1 MMFQEPTRDVVDTNQ
16 SRKTVFL
23 TLSSSALLLYFSY
36 ALARSPI
43 VPLYAQSL
51 GATPEEIGIAVAA
64 STLTGMFIKLPAGL
78 LSDVLGRRVML
89 MIGACVFAFTPFLY
103 VAVASLT
110 GFIILRLV
118 HGNATAIFGPTASAT
133 ISDVVSTTERGA
145 RLGLYSS
152 LQGVGQALGPLVGG
166 FLISA
171 AGYGNTFLM
180 SGAIGVAGLL
190 LVLTIQPP
198 RRAHEKKNVPAQFHQ
213 GLREIASN
221 KSILLL
227 SVIVAIQMFAV
238 GAYNGFLPLFAKD
251 SLGIDASLIGVI
263 FGVQTAVALLARPL
277 MGRLSDKVGRK
288 PLILGGLVWCGIV
301 ISVLPLIPSA
311 SLLILLAAL
320 WGLGLSTISSVATAF
335 ITDLAKSHHYGA
347 AHGTFGTIFDL
358 GEGMGPLVAGVVVL
372 YAGFPSMFLL
382 MGVLLMLSALI
393 FFSRIKGAAQ

>member
-1 MMFQEPTRDVVDTNQ
+1 MDTPTLYPRLCAA
-16 SRKTVFL
+16 SVF
-23 TLSSSALLLYFSY
+23 LYFSY

-51 GATPEEIGIAVAA
+51 GATPEQVGLAVAA
-64 STLTGMFIKLPAGL
+64 STLTGIFVKLPAGA

-89 MIGACVFAFTPFLY
+89 TIGACVFAFTPFFY
-103 VAVASLT
+103 VAVASLA
-110 GFIILRLV
+110 GFVVLRFV

-133 ISDVVSTTERGA
+133 ISDVVSVNERGA

-171 AGYGNTFLM
+171 VGYGKTFLL
-180 SGAIGVAGLL
+180 SGAIGIAGLL
-190 LVLTIQPP
+190 LVLTLQPP
-198 RRAHEKKNVPAQFHQ
+198 RREHGQKNVLAQFRQ
-213 GLREIASN
+213 GLREVASN

-263 FGVQTAVALLARPL
+263 FGVQTTVALFARPL
-277 MGRLSDKVGRK
+277 MGRISDRVGRK
-288 PLILGGLVWCGIV
+288 PLIISGLVWCSV
-301 ISVLPLIPSA
+301 IISALPLIS
-311 SLLILLAAL
+311 SVSVLVLLAAM

-335 ITDLAKSHHYGA
+335 ITDLSKEHQYGA

-358 GEGMGPLVAGVVVL
+358 GEGMGPVVAGVLVSL
-372 YAGFPSMFLL
+372 AGFSAMFIFMGTLL
-382 MGVLLMLSALI
+382 ILSALI
-393 FFSRIKGAAQ
+393 FFSRIKGATQ